1 MHGSNLL
8 SVGVGTT
15 TVPQTVVVGGGV
27 LENKN
32 NEVASYHLFTF
43 SKINFLVVT
52 RARKAFNYFKR
63 GASVVWFPYVDFLFL
78 FSISFLNI
86 PVLRSFG

>member
-32 NEVASYHLFTF
+32 NEASYHLFTF
-43 SKINFLVVT
+43 SKINFLKVVT
-52 RARKAFNYFKR
+52 RAWCKCGVVPLCGLFVSFFYFVLKYT
-63 GASVVWFPYVDFLFL
+63 SVVFTEAVT
-78 FSISFLNI
+78 
-86 PVLRSFG
+86 LRSFG

>member
-32 NEVASYHLFTF
+32 NEASYHL
-43 SKINFLVVT
+43 KN
-52 RARKAFNYFKR
+52 
-63 GASVVWFPYVDFLFL
+63 
-78 FSISFLNI
+78 
-86 PVLRSFG
+86 

>member
-1 MHGSNLL
+1 M
-8 SVGVGTT
+8 
-15 TVPQTVVVGGGV
+15 

-78 FSISFLNI
+78 FFISFLNI
-86 PVLRSFG
+86 PVWFSPRPSHSVHLADLVPGPNSL